1 MGMSNAERK
10 ELQRKFRSRWDEDE
24 TRRKYLQ
31 DSKEKYKKD
40 KTLGKR
46 KQITDMTQRE
56 KRHQRKIWRVQKRKL
71 KERRKAEQERILT
84 PPSSPVTPEKRQK
97 RQIDDK
103 QMDPYDRKKEFK
115 TYLQKLAKCRT
126 FCELQ
131 TECKQID
138 DKIGELTIDPHEV
151 HILKEGIEV
160 DINAADYIPFDILDN
175 QLLPGVVNSDGNC
188 LQSTGSV
195 FAYSDTEHVE
205 EMRVRII
212 IEQVKHE
219 LFYLNDDFLQTGGTT
234 SKTSKQYAQ
243 YSEMFIPN
251 EREMTNENIKSIYR
265 KEILSITKD
274 KSFMS
279 IWQVHALSSVLKTPI
294 QSVYPELGNRNVRK
308 DMHKLI
314 KPVSGTNKEPPVFVM
329 WTSNGDDDID
339 TLYQVVQSIKSQNIT
354 C

>member
-1 MGMSNAERK
+1 MGMSNAER
-10 ELQRKFRSRWDEDE
+10 QRKFCARRDEDE
-24 TRRKYLQ
+24 TRRRKYLK

-103 QMDPYDRKKEFK
+103 QMNPYDRKKEFI

-126 FCELQ
+126 FCE

-151 HILKEGIEV
+151 HILKEG
-160 DINAADYIPFDILDN
+160 
-175 QLLPGVVNSDGNC
+175 VVHSDGNC
-188 LQSTGSV
+188 LPSTGSV

-205 EMRVRII
+205 EMRVRI
-212 IEQVKHE
+212 K
-219 LFYLNDDFLQTGGTT
+219 
-234 SKTSKQYAQ
+234 
-243 YSEMFIPN
+243 
-251 EREMTNENIKSIYR
+251 
-265 KEILSITKD
+265 
-274 KSFMS
+274 
-279 IWQVHALSSVLKTPI
+279 
-294 QSVYPELGNRNVRK
+294 
-308 DMHKLI
+308 
-314 KPVSGTNKEPPVFVM
+314 
-329 WTSNGDDDID
+329 
-339 TLYQVVQSIKSQNIT
+339 
-354 C
+354 

>member
-1 MGMSNAERK
+1 MGMSNAER
-10 ELQRKFRSRWDEDE
+10 QRKFRSRWDEDE

-31 DSKEKYKKD
+31 DSKEKKD

-131 TECKQID
+131 TECKQIND
-138 DKIGELTIDPHEV
+138 TI
-151 HILKEGIEV
+151 
-160 DINAADYIPFDILDN
+160 
-175 QLLPGVVNSDGNC
+175 
-188 LQSTGSV
+188 
-195 FAYSDTEHVE
+195 
-205 EMRVRII
+205 
-212 IEQVKHE
+212 VKHE
-219 LFYLNDDFLQTGGTT
+219 LLYLNDDFLQTGGTT

-308 DMHKLI
+308 DMHKL
-314 KPVSGTNKEPPVFVM
+314 N
-329 WTSNGDDDID
+329 
-339 TLYQVVQSIKSQNIT
+339 QT
-354 C
+354 CFRNQ